1 MATDYPGALDS
12 LTNPAGTQT
21 LDDPDHALQHTNAN
35 DAIEAAQVVVG
46 TTAGTNVLKAFAE
59 GDIPARL
66 NTSNVLQQVIQGTL
80 GTSSIVGGTVSE
92 AVVGTCAVTGG
103 TVSGAVLSATSGTLN
118 GLTLGTPIM
127 DEFTT
132 SATTVPSLANRA
144 LAPTVGTIT
153 DVPSGTLASNAPSAN
168 IFELNLGTTAG
179 NRTLAAP
186 TNLTDGQ
193 SLTYRVKQ
201 NAGNTGTLVWNAI
214 FRESTDTG
222 TPALGTEATF
232 NYYGWRYNDTDT
244 KLDFIGQSKNII

>member
-1 MATDYPGALDS
+1 MIDYPGALDS
-12 LTNPAGTQT
+12 LINPAGTQT
-21 LDDPDHALQHTNAN
+21 LDSPDHALQHTNAN

-46 TTAGTNVLKAFAE
+46 TTAGTNVLKAFNA

-80 GTSSIVGGTVSE
+80 GTSN
-92 AVVGTCAVTGG
+92 VTGG
-103 TVSGAVLSATSGTLN
+103 TVSGAVLSATVGTLN

-132 SATTVPSLANRA
+132 SATTTPTKSNRA

-168 IFELNLGTTAG
+168 IFELTLGTTAG
-179 NRTLAAP
+179 NRTIAAP

-201 NAGNTGTLVWNAI
+201 NTNNTGTLVWNSV
-214 FRESTDTG
+214 FRESTDVG
-222 TPALGTEATF
+222 TPTLGTESTF

-244 KLDFIGQSKNII
+244 KLDFLGQSTNII